1 MKISIEGNIGCGKS
15 SVITRLC
22 ASNRIP
28 VFLEPLD
35 EWAEWLDVF
44 YQDPERWGMSF
55 NLKVLMS
62 YHKWKN
68 NNFMSIYERSPLSC
82 RYVFTQQQYDHGR
95 MTQLEYDMVHDLY
108 KELAWKPDVVIYIR
122 AEPNVCM
129 ERMQQRA
136 RNCESSVPLA
146 YIQDIH
152 AKYEVMMATHF
163 TLSKPEN
170 VYVVDGNKT
179 ADEVFE
185 EVSRII
191 AKYKHN

>member
-22 ASNRIP
+22 ASSRIP

-68 NNFMSIYERSPLSC
+68 NNFMAIYERSPLSC
-82 RYVFTQQQYDHGR
+82 RYVFTQQQYDQGR
-95 MTQLEYDMVHDLY
+95 MTQLEYNMVHDIY

-122 AEPNVCM
+122 ADPNVCM

-136 RNCESSVPLA
+136 RNCESSVPLT
-146 YIQDIH
+146 YINDIH
-152 AKYEVMMATHF
+152 DKYEVMMATHF

-170 VYVVDGNKT
+170 VFVVDGNKT

-191 AKYKHN
+191 TRFKHN